1 MKVPTHLSA
10 ASALRA
16 WLICPLV
23 TMTIAAW
30 SPNVVAQPSPPPA
43 GITVADFW
51 FRPSLE
57 LRTRGEYE
65 YRPADTSPFRAPVL
79 TGISGGSLTVPH
91 RWVAHERSRLGLQI
105 ERGPLLA
112 NLVIEDARV
121 AGTSSSNVPS
131 TTAVHSAFV
140 ELHTYEL
147 APSFVRLGRQEVT
160 LGEGRLVGVSDWSL
174 TPRSLD
180 AVRARWVARQFDVE
194 VLAALLSAP
203 GALAPEYTSFDKGQ
217 NARGGTGAE
226 LYALTLGGHFD
237 PLLQGEVTGLAR
249 IARTPLP
256 DDLAPSDTLAW
267 DARLHGEL
275 GGITYS
281 AEGVYEVGRVG
292 IPGGHRPLSAWAATA
307 RVDWQTSWVLRP
319 KWALSGSYAS
329 GGGGPATEELHRF
342 DPLLPDSRSGLG
354 QMGLYAWSNIIEGAF
369 TVRSAPTDE
378 LTITLGYRHVRLA
391 DSRGAWFSASLFPIG
406 QNSANGASFLGHELD
421 AAVTYSPLDVLS
433 ISGGYGAFI
442 TGRGARAILE
452 SGARVLSAA
461 FLQVRLA
468 VP

>member
-1 MKVPTHLSA
+1 M
-10 ASALRA
+10 
-16 WLICPLV
+16 
-23 TMTIAAW
+23 
-30 SPNVVAQPSPPPA
+30 
-43 GITVADFW
+43 
-51 FRPSLE
+51 
-57 LRTRGEYE
+57 
-65 YRPADTSPFRAPVL
+65 
-79 TGISGGSLTVPH
+79 
-91 RWVAHERSRLGLQI
+91 
-105 ERGPLLA
+105 LA

-121 AGTSSSNVPS
+121 AGTSGGNVPG

-147 APSFVRLGRQEVT
+147 TPSFVRLGRQEVT

-180 AVRARWVARQFDVE
+180 AVRARGSRAKFEVE
-194 VLAALLSAP
+194 ALAAILSAP

-256 DDLAPSDTLAW
+256 DEIYPQRHPRLGRAP
-267 DARLHGEL
+267 ARRM
-275 GGITYS
+275 GGISYS
-281 AEGVYEVGRVG
+281 AEGVYELGRVG
-292 IPGGHRPLSAWAATA
+292 IPGGHRPLSAWGATA

-329 GGGGPATEELHRF
+329 GGDGPANEELHRF

-369 TVRSAPTDE
+369 TVRSAPTDD
-378 LTITLGYRHVRLA
+378 LMITLGYRHVRLA

-406 QNSANGASFLGHELD
+406 QNSANGAAFLGHELD
-421 AAVTYSPLDVLS
+421 TAITYSPLDVLS
-433 ISGGYGAFI
+433 ISGGYGAFV